1 MTNIALNAV
10 CSGVAMVA
18 KANFSDRGLII
29 ENFGFPLQNQ
39 YISGQKYKLTCN
51 LVPCQTSQAVRDYQ
65 KLKLRVCVTGRLGLL
80 FHNTMCIFRNS
91 SVLLLLY
98 MAPTCFSVSSV
109 LTG

>member
-51 LVPCQTSQAVRDYQ
+51 LVPCQ
-65 KLKLRVCVTGRLGLL
+65 
-80 FHNTMCIFRNS
+80 I
-91 SVLLLLY
+91 
-98 MAPTCFSVSSV
+98 
-109 LTG
+109 